1 MSLRA
6 VASPDGH
13 NARDLILPLLA
24 LCEKASAAIL
34 QVYDAAGADD
44 AGAAGNPHGG
54 TGRGGFL
61 REKADRSP
69 LTVADLASHRIIEA
83 GLADMSP
90 TRPVLSEESSPD
102 DVADRR
108 SWSELWMVD
117 PLDGTREFLERTGEF
132 TINIALIVDGR
143 PIVGVIFEP
152 LGGAGSVGIV
162 GDGAWR
168 YRRDGSASGGWEI
181 QPLATRSLPAR
192 RITVL
197 SSRRHRNERLAA
209 SLAFLEHRF
218 AVERHDSGSA
228 LKFCHLA
235 AGRGDV
241 YPRYSACS
249 EWDVAAGD
257 ALVTAAG
264 GAIRGMNGR
273 PLVYNDR
280 DTLLSP
286 DFLAVGDPVPAL
298 WDDLLEALP
307 PGRPCA
313 PS

>member
-6 VASPDGH
+6 AASPGGQ
-13 NARDLILPLLA
+13 NLRDLIPPLLA
-24 LCEKASAAIL
+24 VCEDASAAIL
-34 QVYDAAGADD
+34 EAYDAAAAEV
-44 AGAAGNPHGG
+44 AGASAGDPGSAADRG
-54 TGRGGFL
+54 GGFL

-69 LTVADLASHRIIEA
+69 LTVADVASHRIIEA
-83 GLADMSP
+83 GLAGISP
-90 TRPVLSEESSPD
+90 SLPVLSEESAPA
-102 DVADRR
+102 DVAGRR

-132 TINIALIVDGR
+132 TINIALIARGR
-143 PIVGVIFEP
+143 PILGVIFEP
-152 LGGAGSVGIV
+152 LSGAGSVGLV

-168 YRRDGSASGGWEI
+168 YRRSDRDRGDWEV

-209 SLAFLEHRF
+209 SLAFLEHRYGV
-218 AVERHDSGSA
+218 ARQNSGSA
-228 LKFCHLA
+228 LKFCDLA
-235 AGRGDV
+235 AGSGDV

-264 GAIRGMNGR
+264 GAVWGMDRR

-280 DTLLSP
+280 DTLISP
-286 DFLAVGDPVPAL
+286 HFLAVGDPAPAL
-298 WDDLLEALP
+298 WGDLLAALP
-307 PGRPCA
+307 
-313 PS
+313 